1 MKFKNISSYYFLV
14 VGVIL
19 FSLSAC
25 SSSANV
31 DYQVDLTDLSPLPN
45 LTQSDVT
52 PLKVAIAAVISPTG
66 TVDSYQP
73 LLDYLSEE
81 LGRPIEVEQRRTYI
95 EVNDLI
101 ESGEVDLAFVCT
113 SAYIAGREHFGLE
126 LLVAPVVNGDSF
138 YNSQLIVSKDSEAT
152 SMADLK
158 DAVFAFTDPMSFT
171 GRVYPTYLLQEM
183 GTTPSD
189 FFQRTFFT
197 YSHDDAIWAVANGLA
212 DGATVDSLVLEH
224 ALIQDPE
231 LNNLIKVIHTS
242 PPFGIPPVV
251 VNPDLRP
258 QLKTELETIFLSMH
272 NDSEGQNALQAL
284 GIDQYTLVS
293 PELYDEAQQITIDV
307 SGEVTFP

>member
-1 MKFKNISSYYFLV
+1 MKFKTTSSYFLFI
-14 VGVIL
+14 GVIL
-19 FSLSAC
+19 ISISAC
-25 SSSANV
+25 SPTTNV

-138 YNSQLIVSKDSEAT
+138 YNSQLIVSSDGKAT
-152 SMADLK
+152 SMADLE
-158 DAVFAFTDPMSFT
+158 DSVFAFTDPMSFT
-171 GRVYPTYLLQEM
+171 GRVYPTYLLQEL

-197 YSHDDAIWAVANGLA
+197 YSHDDAIWAVADGLA
-212 DGATVDSLVLEH
+212 DGAAVDSLVLEH
-224 ALIQDPE
+224 ALIEAPE
-231 LNNLIKVIHTS
+231 LNNLIKIIHTS

-258 QLKTELETIFLSMH
+258 QLKTELENIFLNMH
-272 NDSEGQNALQAL
+272 YDPKGRIALDAL
-284 GIDQYTLVS
+284 EIDQYTIVS
-293 PELYDEAQQITIDV
+293 PDLYDEAEKITIDV
-307 SGEVTFP
+307 ASEMGLP